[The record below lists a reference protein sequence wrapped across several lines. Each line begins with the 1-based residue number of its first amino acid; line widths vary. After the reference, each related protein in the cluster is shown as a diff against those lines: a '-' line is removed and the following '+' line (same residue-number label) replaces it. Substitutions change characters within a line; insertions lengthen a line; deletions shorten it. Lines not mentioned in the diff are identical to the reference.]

1 MAKNTLELWDQ
12 IDDHDAE
19 RACSLLQNPND
30 KKLSQALNGYD
41 RATNEKKRRRRT
53 ALLCALTLIEGEIGI
68 SSIIRAVNRLCDTNG
83 IDEVNEESMRDLVAY
98 MKTDKVGQR
107 IMLQIVT
114 KLSRMANGI
123 DEEKLARKFVMRM
136 SIIKHK
142 SKTDIPFVIN
152 WY

>member
-1 MAKNTLELWDQ
+1 MAKNKLSLWDQ

-68 SSIIRAVNRLCDTNG
+68 GSIIRAVNRLCDTDG
-83 IDEVNEESMRDLVAY
+83 IAEVNEESMRDLVAF
-98 MKTDKVGQR
+98 MKTDTKGQR
-107 IMLQIVT
+107 IMRQIVT
-114 KLSRMANGI
+114 KLSRMANGM
-123 DEEKLARKFVMRM
+123 DEEKLARKFEMRM
-136 SIIKHK
+136 NFIEHK
-142 SKTDIPFVIN
+142 PKTDIPFEIN

>member
-1 MAKNTLELWDQ
+1 MAKNKLSLWDQ

-41 RATNEKKRRRRT
+41 RATDKKKRRRRT

-68 SSIIRAVNRLCDTNG
+68 SSIIRAVNRLCDTDG
-83 IDEVNEESMRDLVAY
+83 IAEVNEDSMRDLVAY
-98 MKTDKVGQR
+98 MKTDEKGKK
-107 IMLQIVT
+107 IMRQIVNC
-114 KLSRMANGI
+114 LSNTAN
-123 DEEKLARKFVMRM
+123 DMDSEKLARKFEMRM
-136 SIIKHK
+136 NFIEHK
-142 SKTDIPFVIN
+142 PKTDIPFEIH

>member
-123 DEEKLARKFVMRM
+123 DEEKLARKFEMRM

>member
-1 MAKNTLELWDQ
+1 MAKNKLSLWDQ

-41 RATNEKKRRRRT
+41 RATYEKKRRRRT

-68 SSIIRAVNRLCDTNG
+68 GSIIRAVNRLCDTDG
-83 IDEVNEESMRDLVAY
+83 IAEVNEESMRDLVAY
-98 MKTDKVGQR
+98 MKTDIKGQR
-107 IMLQIVT
+107 IMRQIVT
-114 KLSRMANGI
+114 KLSRTANGM
-123 DEEKLARKFVMRM
+123 EQEKLARKFEMRM
-136 SIIKHK
+136 NFIEHK
-142 SKTDIPFVIN
+142 PKTDIPFEIN

>member
-1 MAKNTLELWDQ
+1 MAKNKLSLWDQ

-41 RATNEKKRRRRT
+41 RATSEKKRRRRT

-68 SSIIRAVNRLCDTNG
+68 GSIIRAVKRLCDTDG
-83 IDEVNEESMRDLVAY
+83 IAEVNEESMRDLVSY
-98 MKTDKVGQR
+98 MKTDNKGQR
-107 IMLQIVT
+107 IMRQIVT
-114 KLSRMANGI
+114 KLSNMANGME
-123 DEEKLARKFVMRM
+123 EEKLARKFEMRM
-136 SIIKHK
+136 NFIEHK
-142 SKTDIPFVIN
+142 PKTDIPFVIN